1 MRGLTVKL
9 AGLGA
14 ALLIGTSAVAETEL
28 RITHSMTGGSNR
40 DAFDT
45 IVADFEEAN
54 PDITVKQIVF
64 DDDLY
69 QDTGLITQLQSSD
82 IPDIYFQWAGFPVQR
97 DTEAGYTMDLSDALA
112 DGWGDTFIE
121 SVWTAGAGTLVDG
134 KPRLV
139 PTSLDVT
146 NTIWYNTDI
155 FAEYGIEPPG
165 TWQEFVDLV
174 GVLAEAGETP
184 IIQGNNELWPFGN
197 WASHIAARVVPP
209 EEYEAAFKQEGSFNT
224 PGFLRALELIDEL
237 REAGAFNRDMPG
249 LGADPAMAG
258 FFQGAAAMHPI
269 GSWLVSSAGELAEDD
284 FAYDQFDTPV
294 IDPNH
299 PGADS
304 VIGTLTGF
312 IIHDQSE
319 NQDEAIAFLKHFTSP
334 DSQKLW
340 AEAGLLSPVD
350 GVNDVADLDPQTK
363 SIAAMLANAGSMV
376 PPPDTTYP
384 VPVAEA
390 YYQAAAFVAG
400 GERTPAEALEWI
412 DETLAVMGKQ

>member
-1 MRGLTVKL
+1 MRGLTLTL
-9 AGLGA
+9 AGLSA
-14 ALLIGTSAVAETEL
+14 VLMIGTSAMAQTEL
-28 RITHSMTGGSNR
+28 RVTHSMTGGSNR
-40 DAFDT
+40 DAFDR
-45 IVADFEEAN
+45 IIENFEAAN

-97 DTEAGYTMDLSDALA
+97 DTEAGYAMDLSGALA
-112 DGWGDTFIE
+112 DGWGDTFVE
-121 SVWTAGAGTLVDG
+121 SVWTDGAGTLVG
-134 KPRLV
+134 GTPHLV

-146 NTIWYNTDI
+146 NTIWYNTAM
-155 FAEYGIEPPG
+155 FEENGLSAPA

-174 GVLAEAGETP
+174 KVLVEAGETP

-209 EEYEAAFKQEGSFNT
+209 AEYEAAFKQEGSFNT
-224 PGFLRALELIDEL
+224 PGFLQALELIDEL
-237 REAGAFNRDMPG
+237 RVAGAFNRDMPG

-269 GSWLVSSAGELAEDD
+269 GSWLVTSADELADEG

-294 IDPNH
+294 IDPDH
-299 PGADS
+299 PLSDS

-312 IIHDQSE
+312 IVHDQSD
-319 NQDEAIAFLKHFTSP
+319 NQDEAITFLKFFTAP
-334 DSQKLW
+334 ESQKLW
-340 AEAGLLSPVD
+340 AESGLLSPIK
-350 GVNDVADLDPQTK
+350 GVNDVADLGDQAR
-363 SIAAMLANAGSMV
+363 SIAAMMANAGSMV

-400 GERTPAEALEWI
+400 GEKTPAEALEWI